1 LASLLTFGAGVSL
14 FTSADGRELRDL
26 IGLDDGF
33 GSTTTLTDREADRA
47 ADLFG
52 DLLVAAIPW
61 IIVLGIV
68 YALAS
73 AWSWAI
79 VARVA
84 ASHSTASSQG
94 ADDSPESF
102 VEPPAESAGEIAGAA
117 LRRVPAVIG
126 SSMLIGVIFLGLVVA
141 SIVPVAVVAALDIG
155 AAAVVLTVLF
165 VAVAAIALGVWLW
178 GRLALAPVIAAL
190 GGHGVGLGRSWALTN
205 GRFWYVVGRL
215 VVAGLMAGA
224 LGQVVSL
231 LTNFGIFLP
240 VTVLLVL
247 VLVVQTA
254 VSVISTI
261 VQVAAMVV
269 ALDQVSAAAE
279 ALGPT
284 TGSSGPRVH
293 A

>member
-1 LASLLTFGAGVSL
+1 
-14 FTSADGRELRDL
+14 
-26 IGLDDGF
+26 
-33 GSTTTLTDREADRA
+33 
-47 ADLFG
+47 
-52 DLLVAAIPW
+52 
-61 IIVLGIV
+61 
-68 YALAS
+68 
-73 AWSWAI
+73 
-79 VARVA
+79 
-84 ASHSTASSQG
+84 
-94 ADDSPESF
+94 
-102 VEPPAESAGEIAGAA
+102 
-117 LRRVPAVIG
+117 
-126 SSMLIGVIFLGLVVA
+126 
-141 SIVPVAVVAALDIG
+141 
-155 AAAVVLTVLF
+155 
-165 VAVAAIALGVWLW
+165 
-178 GRLALAPVIAAL
+178 LAPVIAAL

-279 ALGPT
+279 ALGPP
-284 TGSSGPRVH
+284 TGSSGPLVH